1 MNIKIAY
8 IKGDATRPDSK
19 GPAIIAH
26 ICNDAGKW
34 ERGFVMAIS
43 NRWPEPEKIY
53 RESFASKA
61 KPELGDVQ
69 FVPVQNNITI
79 ANVIGQHGIRL
90 PKTPKEKPPIRYEAV
105 CAGLRKVA
113 EYAKRTH
120 SSVHM
125 PRIGCGL
132 AGGCWE
138 MIEPLI
144 KESFSSKNVNV
155 NVYDL

>member
-1 MNIKIAY
+1 MTITY
-8 IKGDATRPDSK
+8 LHGDATRPDSSE

-26 ICNDAGKW
+26 ICNDIGKW
-34 ERGFVMAIS
+34 GRGFVMAVS
-43 NRWPEPEKIY
+43 NRWPEPEETY
-53 RESFASKA
+53 RKAFASKA

-69 FVPVQNNITI
+69 FVPVQNNVTI
-79 ANVIGQHGIRL
+79 ANIIGQHGIRL
-90 PKTPKEKPPIRYEAV
+90 PKTPKKEPPIRYEAV
-105 CAGLRKVA
+105 RAGLRKVA
-113 EYAKRTH
+113 EYAQSTR

-132 AGGCWE
+132 AGGRWE

-144 KESFSSKNVNV
+144 KENLLSKNINV